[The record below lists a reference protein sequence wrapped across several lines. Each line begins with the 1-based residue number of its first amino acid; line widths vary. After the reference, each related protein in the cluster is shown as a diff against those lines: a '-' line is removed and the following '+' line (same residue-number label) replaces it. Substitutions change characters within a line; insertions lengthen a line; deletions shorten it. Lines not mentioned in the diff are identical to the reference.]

1 MISYPRRK
9 VIIRALKGIAK
20 NRLPPPP
27 PKSYFI
33 HLPIQFIN
41 PSTILFLIIELANS
55 N

>member
-9 VIIRALKGIAK
+9 IIIRALKGIAK
-20 NRLPPPP
+20 NRLAPLP
-27 PKSYFI
+27 SYFI